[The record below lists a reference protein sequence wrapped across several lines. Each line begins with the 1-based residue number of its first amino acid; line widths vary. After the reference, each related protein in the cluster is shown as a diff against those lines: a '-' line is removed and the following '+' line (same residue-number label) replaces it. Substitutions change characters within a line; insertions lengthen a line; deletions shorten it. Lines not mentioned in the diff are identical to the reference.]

1 MYTSNPIK
9 QDNNDIGHLP
19 VEKILQYEYEFLKRR
34 SKRLESWNEH
44 FSNTKSQNLKN
55 SMTIRTVRLFR
66 TKTKKRWRN
75 KMTEKLGVLLVDV
88 PEPRRFELFYLI
100 KAEDEE
106 WCLDCSDSIVEV
118 ADLAYKCTQEEAE
131 KYPQFR
137 WVSLE
142 VIKNI
147 IGYEIEKEK
156 LYTAMLKISGEYLR
170 IDCNGNFDHFRV
182 CKKYI
187 LDGARGYRF
196 TVDDL
201 VKYHILGN
209 YNYEVE
215 EVEE

>member
-1 MYTSNPIK
+1 MYIFNTCNPIK

-19 VEKILQYEYEFLKRR
+19 VEKILQYEYNFLKRR

-44 FSNTKSQNLKN
+44 FSNTKSQK
-55 SMTIRTVRLFR
+55 
-66 TKTKKRWRN
+66 WRI

-118 ADLAYKCTQEEAE
+118 ADLAYKCTKEEAI

-142 VIKNI
+142 
-147 IGYEIEKEK
+147 E
-156 LYTAMLKISGEYLR
+156 L
-170 IDCNGNFDHFRV
+170 
-182 CKKYI
+182 
-187 LDGARGYRF
+187 
-196 TVDDL
+196 
-201 VKYHILGN
+201 
-209 YNYEVE
+209 
-215 EVEE
+215 

>member
-1 MYTSNPIK
+1 MYIFNT

-66 TKTKKRWRN
+66 WVSN
-75 KMTEKLGVLLVDV
+75 EVLDIISQIDESQKVTV
-88 PEPRRFELFYLI
+88 PAFIDRFIGYA
-100 KAEDEE
+100 KAEGMSLFIAMDNAQNKESE
-106 WCLDCSDSIVEV
+106 WIITHEDTFARAWLD
-118 ADLAYKCTQEEAE
+118 
-131 KYPQFR
+131 
-137 WVSLE
+137 
-142 VIKNI
+142 
-147 IGYEIEKEK
+147 GYEIEKEK

-182 CKKYI
+182 SKKYI
-187 LDGARGYRF
+187 LDGARGYQF
-196 TVDDL
+196 TEDDL
-201 VKYHILGN
+201 VKYHILRN
-209 YNYEVE
+209 DNYEVK